1 LPLTRRRFL
10 IGSAALTAGA
20 ALLACS
26 ETPQPTPPAEVTP
39 RPTLTPTASPA
50 PTPAATPSGL
60 SLRQR
65 IAQLLIVG
73 FRGRELAAD
82 DPILADIRDLG
93 LGGVILFG
101 RNICSPGQ
109 LATLTATLRA
119 AAGDRPL
126 LIATDQEGGQVA
138 RLSPQNGF
146 DALPSAAALG
156 RSGSVTQAA
165 AAGRQIGSMLSSA
178 GINLNL
184 APVVDLD
191 VNPDNPSI
199 GALDRSFSADPQV
212 VIEMAE
218 AQIDAQH
225 AARPAVLTTLKHFP
239 GLGSATGNTDLAF
252 VDITQTWTRRE
263 LQPFRRIVADGLAD
277 VVMVANALNGQID
290 PDLPASLSP
299 ATLTVLRDEL
309 AFDGPAITD
318 DLGAGAL
325 RARYSDDDILRL
337 ALLAGND
344 LLLLANSS
352 QPVGGVAGA
361 AVDTIAGL
369 VESGAIPVARIDEA
383 FGRVQSLLRRA

>member
-101 RNICSPGQ
+101 RNISSPAQ